1 MFSYRYVRSKY
12 LFLFIGCAP
21 SFGISGVS
29 AIDNMKSV
37 PAPMT
42 MTVKRSVC
50 PPKSPK
56 ESNSRDDLQRSEEN
70 RI

>member
-1 MFSYRYVRSKY
+1 
-12 LFLFIGCAP
+12 
-21 SFGISGVS
+21 VS
-29 AIDNMKSV
+29 AFDNMKPV
-37 PAPMT
+37 TAPMT

-50 PPKSPK
+50 PPKSSK

>member
-1 MFSYRYVRSKY
+1 MFSYRYVRSKD

-29 AIDNMKSV
+29 ASDNMKPV
-37 PAPMT
+37 TAPMT
-42 MTVKRSVC
+42 MTVKRSVR
-50 PPKSPK
+50 PPKSLK